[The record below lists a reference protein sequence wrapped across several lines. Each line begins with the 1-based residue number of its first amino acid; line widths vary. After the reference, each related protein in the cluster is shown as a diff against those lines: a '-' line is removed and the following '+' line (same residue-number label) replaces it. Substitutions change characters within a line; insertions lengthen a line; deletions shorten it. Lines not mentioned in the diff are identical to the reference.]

1 MRFTSFA
8 KIYKILLGKTG
19 IQGSEKKIE
28 YTIV

>member
-8 KIYKILLGKTG
+8 KMYTILLGKTVN
-19 IQGSEKKIE
+19 QGSEKKIE